1 MARGIVG
8 FDQDALFEAFE
19 FDDLPGRFEFGRFK
33 VSLPGIV
40 RDGHAEDAADRPGK
54 CAIFNILIDAFGK
67 VVVDTVAAEASHQVK
82 LGQRGVAG
90 EDNIDLTLLQFEQG
104 GLEVGAFLD
113 GGRKIRFA
121 VLCDARRFGRRG
133 DVQTDSEH
141 IFDAIG
147 HELFEEIFVVGLLT
161 LGDQNAFL
169 AGGDVG
175 FGLQDV
181 ER

>member
-40 RDGHAEDAADRPGK
+40 RDGHAEDAADRSGK

-67 VVVDTVAAEASHQVK
+67 VVVDTVAAEAGHQIK

-90 EDNIDLTLLQFEQG
+90 EDNIDLTLL
-104 GLEVGAFLD
+104 
-113 GGRKIRFA
+113 
-121 VLCDARRFGRRG
+121 
-133 DVQTDSEH
+133 
-141 IFDAIG
+141 
-147 HELFEEIFVVGLLT
+147 
-161 LGDQNAFL
+161 
-169 AGGDVG
+169 
-175 FGLQDV
+175 
-181 ER
+181 

>member
-1 MARGIVG
+1 M
-8 FDQDALFEAFE
+8 
-19 FDDLPGRFEFGRFK
+19 
-33 VSLPGIV
+33 
-40 RDGHAEDAADRPGK
+40 
-54 CAIFNILIDAFGK
+54 
-67 VVVDTVAAEASHQVK
+67 
-82 LGQRGVAG
+82 
-90 EDNIDLTLLQFEQG
+90 
-104 GLEVGAFLD
+104 EVGAFLD
-113 GGRKIRFA
+113 GGSKIRFA
-121 VLCDARRFGRRG
+121 VLRDTRRFGRRG
-133 DVQTDSEH
+133 DVQTDGEH